1 MEEYSVNFTNA
12 MQVHNTID
20 STNRLTIQG
29 LFLDCSLTAGLQNRD
44 QTSER
49 RNGRPA
55 GEHATVWRWLNHDT
69 FLLNNKSYEQ
79 HPYVV
84 QHNWYYKALSEH
96 KWSKCNLRQLLVST
110 GNNYAKKGQNSQGTS
125 DIYTALGHVIKL
137 YNQLSIYSTF
147 NEQ

>member
-55 GEHATVWRWLNHDT
+55 GEHATV
-69 FLLNNKSYEQ
+69 
-79 HPYVV
+79 
-84 QHNWYYKALSEH
+84 
-96 KWSKCNLRQLLVST
+96 
-110 GNNYAKKGQNSQGTS
+110 
-125 DIYTALGHVIKL
+125 
-137 YNQLSIYSTF
+137 
-147 NEQ
+147 